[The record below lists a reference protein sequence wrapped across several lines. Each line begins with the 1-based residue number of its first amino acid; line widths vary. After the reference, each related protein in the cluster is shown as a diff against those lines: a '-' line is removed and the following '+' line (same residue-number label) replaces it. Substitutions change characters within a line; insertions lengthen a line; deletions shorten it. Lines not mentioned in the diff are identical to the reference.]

1 MSSPSSSSTEPGG
14 SEERPRARPRRESD
28 LDGNPVVAVLL
39 FAATTFTCFMVY
51 GVQWAGG
58 DPLSDP
64 GIAADSLRFAG
75 GLMAILLAHEMGHYI
90 VARLH
95 GFRLSLPYFLPLP
108 FAFGTLGAII
118 RLRTLP
124 RSRRA
129 LLEMGA
135 AGPIAGFVVS
145 LVVLFL
151 GLPAT
156 EAFSRPEIQLAWP
169 PPPPEVLGPL
179 EQAAMDALMV
189 VDSAFQAVLG
199 WLPGAEE
206 PSGEG
211 LPLLILANPLAM
223 DLVGEL
229 VLGRVPGRY
238 DSLGPF
244 GLAGWAGCLLTGIN
258 LLPIGQ
264 LDGGHIFNG
273 LAPSWSRRVSKGVL
287 VLVVL
292 GGALWAGW
300 IVWAL
305 LLWVLRAWVSLEV
318 PEEPGLPLR
327 ARVVAVVAVIC
338 FVLSFMPRPLEL
350 EELPYDRIDF
360 VDEQGQEIPAAEVS
374 AWQEEARAALEEG
387 R

>member
-1 MSSPSSSSTEPGG
+1 MSSPSSSSTERSSPA
-14 SEERPRARPRRESD
+14 SPPRARPRTGPG

-39 FAATTFTCFMVY
+39 FVATTFTCFMVY

-64 GIAADSLRFAG
+64 RVAGESLRFAG

-108 FAFGTLGAII
+108 FAFGTLGAVI

-156 EAFSRPEIQLAWP
+156 EAFARPELQLTWP
-169 PPPPEVLGPL
+169 PPPPEVLGPV
-179 EQAAMDALMV
+179 EQAAMDALMA
-189 VDSAFQAVLG
+189 VDSALQAVLG
-199 WLPGAEE
+199 WLPGGGSEA
-206 PSGEG
+206 SDG

-238 DSLGPF
+238 DTLGPF
-244 GLAGWAGCLLTGIN
+244 ALAGWAGCLLTGIN

-273 LAPSWSRRVSKGVL
+273 LAPRWSRRVSQGVL

-305 LLWVLRAWVSLEV
+305 LLWVLRAWISLEV
-318 PEEPGLPLR
+318 PEQPGLPLR
-327 ARVVAVVAVIC
+327 ARVVAVLAVAC

-350 EELPYDRIDF
+350 EELPLDEVDF
-360 VDEQGQEIPAAEVS
+360 VDQHGDPIPAEEVS
-374 AWQEEARAALEEG
+374 AWQEAARTALEEG